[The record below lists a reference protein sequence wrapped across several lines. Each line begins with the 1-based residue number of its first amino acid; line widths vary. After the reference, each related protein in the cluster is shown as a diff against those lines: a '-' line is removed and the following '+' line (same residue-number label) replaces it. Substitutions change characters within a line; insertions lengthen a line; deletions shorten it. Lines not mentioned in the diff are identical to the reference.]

1 LAGFANSLT
10 GFRIVA
16 KDNTAYRRFM
26 TVNEHIPKQIH
37 ETTVAIIGGG
47 VAGLTLAIFLQR
59 SDVACVVL
67 ERRNRAYVEARQRAG
82 FIEGDA
88 VAMYERWGLADKLPE
103 APPASGFEIRI
114 NGVGRVFERPGDD
127 GNQGR
132 FCTQQ
137 QLVTNLLRELI
148 DEMGGDVRFEVT
160 DIAIQNDEDRR
171 PRVSYCDANG
181 THELVCEY
189 IAGCDGGH
197 SVSRSSIPHGV
208 LTKYGYAWLAA
219 LVEAPVSGLSVM
231 GVSDHGLA
239 AQITRGPSR
248 SRVYLQCPVSDGP
261 EDWPEERIWD
271 EMRLR
276 LCDNTIQS
284 AVVLDKDVIPLRSVV
299 YTPLQHR
306 NLFLAGDA
314 AHLVPPTGAKG
325 MNLALRDVD
334 VLAKAL
340 VSAARDDDKTALE
353 NYSVTAL
360 PHIWKE
366 QEFSASMTDTFHDA
380 GDPSQH
386 GRFRQMVARK
396 RLDAFSASPG
406 TSLQNRD

>member
-1 LAGFANSLT
+1 MTANECS
-10 GFRIVA
+10 
-16 KDNTAYRRFM
+16 
-26 TVNEHIPKQIH
+26 PKQNQ
-37 ETTVAIIGGG
+37 ETKVAIVGGG

-59 SDVACVVL
+59 SGVACVLL
-67 ERRNRAYVEARQRAG
+67 ERRNRAHVEARQRAG
-82 FIEGDA
+82 FIEADA
-88 VAMYERWGLADKLPE
+88 VAMYERWGVADKLPE
-103 APPASGFEIRI
+103 GPVARGFEIRI
-114 NGVGRVFERPGDD
+114 NGSGRVFERPGEE
-127 GNQGR
+127 GSQGR

-148 DEMGGDVRFEVT
+148 DEMRGDVRFEVT
-160 DIAIQNDEDRR
+160 DIAIQNDEDGR
-171 PRVSYCDANG
+171 PRVSYCDASG
-181 THELVCEY
+181 PRELVCDY

-208 LTKYGYAWLAA
+208 LTKYNYEFGYAWLAA
-219 LVEAPVSGLSVM
+219 LVEAPVTGLSVM
-231 GVSDHGLA
+231 GVSDHGFA
-239 AQITRGPSR
+239 AQIPRGPSR
-248 SRVYLQCPVSDGP
+248 SRIYLQCAVSDGL

-276 LCDNTIQS
+276 LCDDTIQN
-284 AVVLDKDVIPLRSVV
+284 AVILDKDVIPLRSVV
-299 YTPLQHR
+299 YTPVQYR

-340 VSAARDDDKTALE
+340 VSAARDGDRNALE
-353 NYSVTAL
+353 NYSDTVL

-380 GDPSQH
+380 GDPSQR
-386 GRFRQMVARK
+386 GTFRQGIARA
-396 RLDAFSASPG
+396 RLDAFFAS
-406 TSLQNRD
+406 

>member
-1 LAGFANSLT
+1 
-10 GFRIVA
+10 
-16 KDNTAYRRFM
+16 M
-26 TVNEHIPKQIH
+26 TTNEHSSNQVQ
-37 ETTVAIIGGG
+37 ETAVAIIGGG

-59 SDVACVVL
+59 SGVACVVL
-67 ERRNRAYVEARQRAG
+67 ERRNRAHVEARQRAG
-82 FIEGDA
+82 FIEADA
-88 VAMYERWGLADKLPE
+88 VAIYERWGLADKLPE
-103 APPASGFEIRI
+103 GPAARGFEIRI
-114 NGVGRVFERPGDD
+114 NGSGRVFERPGDD
-127 GNQGR
+127 GSRGR

-148 DEMGGDVRFEVT
+148 DEVGGDVRFGVT
-160 DIAIQNDEDRR
+160 DIAIQNDEAVR
-171 PRVSYCDANG
+171 PQIRYCDASG
-181 THELVCEY
+181 PHELICDY

-197 SVSRSSIPHGV
+197 SASRSSIPHGV
-208 LTKYGYAWLAA
+208 LTKYSYEFGYAWLAA
-219 LVEAPVSGLSVM
+219 LVEAPVTGLSVM

-248 SRVYLQCPVSDGP
+248 SRIYLQCAVSDGP

-276 LCDNTIQS
+276 LADDTIQN

-299 YTPLQHR
+299 YAPVQYR

-340 VSAARDDDKTALE
+340 VSAARDGDRTALE
-353 NYSVTAL
+353 NYSDTVL

-366 QEFSASMTDTFHDA
+366 QELSASMTDTFHDA
-380 GDPSQH
+380 GDPGQH
-386 GRFRQMVARK
+386 GKFRQRIARV
-396 RLDAFSASPG
+396 RLDAFFASPAV
-406 TSLQNRD
+406 